1 MTRGKFATIFNKPR
15 KSDSWQLQTTI
26 KTWKTLHIY
35 NKIKLIG
42 KNMINILEIF
52 YQYLKT

>member
-1 MTRGKFATIFNKPR
+1 MTRSKFATIFNKPWN
-15 KSDSWQLQTTI
+15 SDSWQLQTTI

-35 NKIKLIG
+35 NKIKIMG

-52 YQYLKT
+52 YQYLNT

>member
-1 MTRGKFATIFNKPR
+1 MTRSKFATIFNKPR
-15 KSDSWQLQTTI
+15 NSDSWQLQTTI

-35 NKIKLIG
+35 NKIKIIG

-52 YQYLKT
+52 YQYLNT